1 MQDMRVAVVVVET
14 RHASFPNS
22 IETDF
27 VAISLAKSAMKCG
40 WGLYDTTILATTSFT
55 RNK

>member
-1 MQDMRVAVVVVET
+1 MRVAVVVVQT
-14 RHASFPNS
+14 LHASFPNS

-27 VAISLAKSAMKCG
+27 VAISLAESAMKCG